1 VTISVSMRNPSIVV
15 VFVLTV
21 SIDTSSHQV
30 TDGLQATKLVARAPV
45 HAVARRPSGSRLLSV
60 TMGMVPSSRRIEHPQ
75 VMRTL
80 LMGMTKPSGIAFIL
94 TGSFPS
100 CRSKI

>member
-1 VTISVSMRNPSIVV
+1 VTISVSMHNPSIVV

-45 HAVARRPSGSRLLSV
+45 HAVAGVPAVQGFLAA
-60 TMGMVPSSRRIEHPQ
+60 TMGMVPSSRR
-75 VMRTL
+75 
-80 LMGMTKPSGIAFIL
+80 GND
-94 TGSFPS
+94 
-100 CRSKI
+100 